1 MQQQGRDPALL
12 DMDSQ
17 RLDAHR
23 DVVMP
28 RTSDRRAVKG
38 ALRACPIA
46 QVALLVPVAIC
57 LAALLVV
64 ACATHNAIS
73 TISDGFR
80 MFAVVRNPDGSS
92 VACAAFGL
100 TNPVA
105 GILDG
110 QAGARDPVWLRADDG
125 RHLSVVWPEGFTLQ
139 FAPDAA
145 IYTDRG
151 TLVGRA
157 GDRIVLDQTRPGD
170 ATGTFDD
177 PYFASG
183 LVFGDCYPVVQR

>member
-1 MQQQGRDPALL
+1 MRKREGL
-12 DMDSQ
+12 
-17 RLDAHR
+17 
-23 DVVMP
+23 
-28 RTSDRRAVKG
+28 RRWTA
-38 ALRACPIA
+38 AFWL
-46 QVALLVPVAIC
+46 VALLV
-57 LAALLVV
+57 AACT
-64 ACATHNAIS
+64 AHNAIS
-73 TISDGFR
+73 TVSDGFR
-80 MFAVVRNPDGSS
+80 MFAVVRNADGSS

-105 GILDG
+105 GILEG
-110 QAGARDPVWLRADDG
+110 QAGAREPVWLRADDG
-125 RHLSVVWPEGFTLQ
+125 RHISVVWPEGFTLQ

-170 ATGTFDD
+170 AAGTFDD

-183 LVFGDCYPVVQR
+183 LVFGDCYPVVMR

>member
-1 MQQQGRDPALL
+1 
-12 DMDSQ
+12 
-17 RLDAHR
+17 
-23 DVVMP
+23 
-28 RTSDRRAVKG
+28 
-38 ALRACPIA
+38 
-46 QVALLVPVAIC
+46 
-57 LAALLVV
+57 
-64 ACATHNAIS
+64 
-73 TISDGFR
+73 

-110 QAGARDPVWLRADDG
+110 QAGARDPVWLRAADG

-157 GDRIVLDQTRPGD
+157 GDQIVLGQTRPGD